1 MLSLLNPKVVHSMN
15 EPSMAA
21 LIQQLRREKGLTQKE
36 LACQLNVTD
45 KAVSKWE
52 RGLSSPDISLL
63 IPLSELLGISTTE
76 LLQGRRLEPPPQLE
90 TEAMVTDALRYSHAR
105 LLGQLRQLRS
115 KALLLVSAAALLA
128 AAVCLICDVCLTGTL
143 TWSGIVL
150 LSLAFG
156 WGVLVPL
163 LREGGHRLRW
173 ALGVASL
180 GIFPYLGGLGILL
193 QQPLLFRLGWAEAGL
208 AVAGLWVIYGL
219 CVKLRRRKWRAAGA
233 VLVLVAGLVLPM
245 NHIALA
251 YFPAN
256 QVSFPSD
263 LVNTLLTLLLALACF
278 GIDHWRN
285 RQGTP

>member
-15 EPSMAA
+15 EPSMAT

-105 LLGQLRQLRS
+105 LLGQLR
-115 KALLLVSAAALLA
+115 A
-128 AAVCLICDVCLTGTL
+128 AAVQSPAAGLCRRSAGGGGLPDLRRLPDRNSDLVGDRSPLPGLWMGGVGALT
-143 TWSGIVL
+143 
-150 LSLAFG
+150 A
-156 WGVLVPL
+156 
-163 LREGGHRLRW
+163 GGRPPA
-173 ALGVASL
+173 ALGAGVASL

-208 AVAGLWVIYGL
+208 AVAGLWAIYGL
-219 CVKLRRRKWRAAGA
+219 CVKLPPPEVAGCRRRAGFGGRSGPSHEPHC
-233 VLVLVAGLVLPM
+233 AGLLPR
-245 NHIALA
+245 
-251 YFPAN
+251 
-256 QVSFPSD
+256 QPSQ
-263 LVNTLLTLLLALACF
+263 F
-278 GIDHWRN
+278 S
-285 RQGTP
+285 Q